1 MITLIIMPLTRS
13 SVSVFLCLS
22 FSGVCPCQSLLQ
34 HWRQAVPGG
43 AGAVLLYARP
53 GAGSCTRRDNQITS
67 SPGALF
73 AVAFVFR
80 RTLDDAQRDYIHI
93 R

>member
-1 MITLIIMPLTRS
+1 MPLTRY
-13 SVSVFLCLS
+13 LS
-22 FSGVCPCQSLLQ
+22 LTISLSLSRSFAGVCARQSLLQ

-43 AGAVLLYARP
+43 AGAVLLHARP